1 MSRWHQTI
9 ALVAVAG
16 TCVGCDQATKVYFEQ
31 RFARM
36 GPESYLFDTV
46 RLHFAKNTGAF
57 LSLGETLPAWTF
69 IGLGMLLV
77 GGIIAYLYLPT
88 NRSWFSTTI
97 LALLVGGAVGNLI
110 DRSLYGFVRDFL
122 NLGVGPVRTGIFNVA
137 DVAITGGVLALLLA
151 GLRHPKQP
159 S

>member
-1 MSRWHQTI
+1 MSRWQQTL
-9 ALVAVAG
+9 ALVFVAG

-31 RFARM
+31 RFERT
-36 GPESYLFDTV
+36 GPESYLYDTI
-46 RLHFAKNTGAF
+46 RLHFARNTGAF

-69 IGLGMLLV
+69 IGMGVLLV
-77 GGIIAYLYLPT
+77 AGMIAYLYRST
-88 NRSWFSTTI
+88 NQSWFSTTI

-122 NLGVGPVRTGIFNVA
+122 NVGIGPVRTGIFNVA

-151 GLRHPKQP
+151 GMRRT
-159 S
+159 